1 MSKDNLEPISFINK
15 IVNHITELGLDM
27 EHLSLIVPSDRAA
40 NQLRVQIAKT
50 LSIPILAPN
59 IQTIDKWMKPDGIM
73 IVDETRQLLCLHEVC
88 KKFQDIPNDSFE
100 EFLSW
105 GKIALKDFNEIDRYL
120 LDPILVFKNLASIK
134 ELESWQI
141 DEASYSE
148 SQKKFQSFW
157 KILPE
162 MYVSFNEALE
172 RRGQMTSGR
181 AYKKFAEDRQE
192 YLSPTAQNY
201 FIFAG
206 FNALSKA
213 ELVSINKIV
222 AVKKGSFLSE
232 TDTFY
237 IKDTLH
243 EAGSFHR
250 KNHDFIGIS
259 YNPKPS

>member
-105 GKIALKDFNEIDRYL
+105 GKIA
-120 LDPILVFKNLASIK
+120 
-134 ELESWQI
+134 
-141 DEASYSE
+141 
-148 SQKKFQSFW
+148 
-157 KILPE
+157 
-162 MYVSFNEALE
+162 
-172 RRGQMTSGR
+172 
-181 AYKKFAEDRQE
+181 
-192 YLSPTAQNY
+192 
-201 FIFAG
+201 
-206 FNALSKA
+206 
-213 ELVSINKIV
+213 
-222 AVKKGSFLSE
+222 
-232 TDTFY
+232 
-237 IKDTLH
+237 
-243 EAGSFHR
+243 
-250 KNHDFIGIS
+250 
-259 YNPKPS
+259 

>member
-73 IVDETRQLLCLHEVC
+73 IADETRQLLCLHEVC

-172 RRGQMTSGR
+172 RRGQMTSGEPT
-181 AYKKFAEDRQE
+181 KNLQKTVKNIFPRQPKTILFLLASMPCQRPNL
-192 YLSPTAQNY
+192 YL
-201 FIFAG
+201 
-206 FNALSKA
+206 
-213 ELVSINKIV
+213 
-222 AVKKGSFLSE
+222 
-232 TDTFY
+232 
-237 IKDTLH
+237 
-243 EAGSFHR
+243 
-250 KNHDFIGIS
+250 
-259 YNPKPS
+259 